1 MVAPREEHLIQEA
14 LIYAGGLANRSK
26 ELNSVTAERNQY
38 RSEAAEAGR
47 QADKLTQ
54 RLSAM
59 PKARQ
64 SHQSLD
70 AGSSLDKDC

>member
-1 MVAPREEHLIQEA
+1 M
-14 LIYAGGLANRSK
+14 YAGGVASRSK
-26 ELNSVTAERNQY
+26 ELSSMTAERNQC

-59 PKARQ
+59 PKAC
-64 SHQSLD
+64 HLH
-70 AGSSLDKDC
+70 L

>member
-1 MVAPREEHLIQEA
+1 M
-14 LIYAGGLANRSK
+14 
-26 ELNSVTAERNQY
+26 TAERNQY

-59 PKARQ
+59 PKARL
-64 SHQSLD
+64 SHSLSLD
-70 AGSSLDKDC
+70 SWCTDSTQCLFCLRSCLMSGIISDRPGL

>member
-1 MVAPREEHLIQEA
+1 MC
-14 LIYAGGLANRSK
+14 AGGLTSRTK
-26 ELNSVTAERNQY
+26 ELSSMTAERNQY

-59 PKARQ
+59 PKA
-64 SHQSLD
+64 SL
-70 AGSSLDKDC
+70 S

>member
-1 MVAPREEHLIQEA
+1 MC
-14 LIYAGGLANRSK
+14 AGGLTSRTK
-26 ELNSVTAERNQY
+26 ELSSMTAERNQY

-59 PKARQ
+59 PKA
-64 SHQSLD
+64 SLSQSL
-70 AGSSLDKDC
+70 SLDPWCTDYMHCIHMPNSLPNV